1 MAHVG
6 VGGSS
11 EDFVRSAEHVGST
24 GQDSVISARQHFVGS
39 EEPNVSAR
47 FKSVH
52 EHTSSITSRRIG
64 TPSCDGG
71 TPGTSFEY
79 NIATSTSSTSACAV
93 PNPSSSTKVWAQ
105 SYLSKYV
112 VEFYTDK
119 ELLTPWTPTAGWFTY
134 NQTGRIYRG
143 GVIDTGVFRNPDEKG
158 NGAYKAYFESTGV
171 KTGSGCNS
179 CTINNTI

>member
-1 MAHVG
+1 MDFDWG
-6 VGGSS
+6 FYSSDGSY
-11 EDFVRSAEHVGST
+11 D
-24 GQDSVISARQHFVGS
+24 
-39 EEPNVSAR
+39 
-47 FKSVH
+47 
-52 EHTSSITSRRIG
+52 

-93 PNPSSSTKVWAQ
+93 PNPSTSTKVWAQ